1 MQSDSPNTGTTSVV
15 PDNQPAA
22 TPSMSP
28 HQVMQQQIS
37 DLKSQIATIQQQAIQ
52 AMQSQVDSS
61 FQALAASS
69 LQMVND
75 QAQPQ
80 TAAAVTPVAPPL
92 INPIQQAM
100 NTVNTNVD
108 AAMLAAQQSVKN
120 AEVILNNPSQQS
132 NNLQQFNTES

>member
-22 TPSMSP
+22 APSMSP

-80 TAAAVTPVAPPL
+80 AAAAVTPVAPPL

-108 AAMLAAQQSVKN
+108 AAMLAAQQSVQN
-120 AEVILNNPSQQS
+120 AESIINNPAQQ
-132 NNLQQFNTES
+132 NVGN

>member
-1 MQSDSPNTGTTSVV
+1 MQQQSDSPNIGGTPVV
-15 PDNQPAA
+15 PDNQPAT

-80 TAAAVTPVAPPL
+80 AAAAVTPVAPPV
-92 INPIQQAM
+92 INPIQQAI

-108 AAMLAAQQSVKN
+108 AAMLAAQQSVQN
-120 AEVILNNPSQQS
+120 AESIINNPAQQ
-132 NNLQQFNTES
+132 NAGN

>member
-1 MQSDSPNTGTTSVV
+1 MQQQSDSPNTGGTPVV

-22 TPSMSP
+22 ASSMSP
-28 HQVMQQQIS
+28 YQVMQQQIS

-80 TAAAVTPVAPPL
+80 AATAVIPVSPPL

-108 AAMLAAQQSVKN
+108 AAMLAAQQSVQN
-120 AEVILNNPSQQS
+120 AESIINNPAQQ
-132 NNLQQFNTES
+132 NAGN

>member
-22 TPSMSP
+22 APSMSP

-37 DLKSQIATIQQQAIQ
+37 DLKSQIATIQQQAVQ

-80 TAAAVTPVAPPL
+80 AAAAVTPVAPPV
-92 INPIQQAM
+92 INPIQQAI

-120 AEVILNNPSQQS
+120 AEGALNNTGIATNTQS
-132 NNLQQFNTES
+132 

>member
-1 MQSDSPNTGTTSVV
+1 MQQQSDSPNMGDTPVV
-15 PDNQPAA
+15 PDNQQAA
-22 TPSMSP
+22 APSMSP

-61 FQALAASS
+61 FQALATSS

-80 TAAAVTPVAPPL
+80 AAAAVTPVAPPL
-92 INPIQQAM
+92 INPIQQAI

-108 AAMLAAQQSVKN
+108 AAMLAAQQSVQN
-120 AEVILNNPSQQS
+120 AESIINNPAQQ
-132 NNLQQFNTES
+132 NAGN

>member
-22 TPSMSP
+22 APSMSP

-80 TAAAVTPVAPPL
+80 AAAAVTPVAPPL

-120 AEVILNNPSQQS
+120 AEGILNNPAQQ
-132 NNLQQFNTES
+132 NAGN

>member
-1 MQSDSPNTGTTSVV
+1 MQQQSDSPNIGGTPVV
-15 PDNQPAA
+15 PDNQPA
-22 TPSMSP
+22 TTLSMSP

-80 TAAAVTPVAPPL
+80 AAAAVTPVAPPV
-92 INPIQQAM
+92 INPIQQAI

-120 AEVILNNPSQQS
+120 AESIINNPA
-132 NNLQQFNTES
+132 

>member
-22 TPSMSP
+22 APSMSP

-80 TAAAVTPVAPPL
+80 SAAVTPVAPPL

-108 AAMLAAQQSVKN
+108 AAMLAAQQSVQN
-120 AEVILNNPSQQS
+120 AESIINNPAQQ
-132 NNLQQFNTES
+132 NAGN